1 MGENLQLLDEEG
13 AKKGATTVNGTSF
26 ASGFHSRVS
35 GICIVVAQRT
45 TREDIWLFDRLG
57 PSLLELR
64 RAVRRSI
71 LCGEIGVLATSK
83 EGEPS
88 LLPHTARKTKL
99 NNQIAKE

>member
-45 TREDIWLFDRLG
+45 TREDI
-57 PSLLELR
+57 
-64 RAVRRSI
+64 
-71 LCGEIGVLATSK
+71 
-83 EGEPS
+83 
-88 LLPHTARKTKL
+88 
-99 NNQIAKE
+99 